1 MDVII
6 EYELVSEDPDLQL
19 KNIIISIPLPANAYP
34 GSVTAADGTT
44 WSLDDSSHALNWL
57 IPELSQ
63 ANEDTKSG
71 TLEFNVTGD
80 DIGAFFPVAVDFAA
94 QPGICG
100 VKVDSVKSAENGE
113 DVLYSTESLLTTE
126 DFVIV

>member
-6 EYELVSEDPDLQL
+6 EYELVSEDPDIQL
-19 KNIIISIPLPANAYP
+19 KNIIISIPLPGDAYP
-34 GSVTAADGTT
+34 GSVTAAEGTS

-71 TLEFNVTGD
+71 TLEFKVTGD
-80 DIGAFFPVAVDFAA
+80 DIGACFPGAVDFAA
-94 QPGICG
+94 QPGLCG
-100 VKVDSVKSAENGE
+100 VKVDSVKDAASGE
-113 DVLYSTESLLTTE
+113 DVLYSTESLVSTE